1 MRTIPDLQELD
12 KEVSSGHERLP
23 FLHLSLFRIPFI
35 SSLCL
40 SIPLLPSPSIPEP
53 FQHCHGNCLW
63 KNLALLR
70 KKVCKVEEEAVYNK
84 HSWP

>member
-40 SIPLLPSPSIPEP
+40 SIPLPPIPLNTRALSALPWKLPVEKLGPSE
-53 FQHCHGNCLW
+53 
-63 KNLALLR
+63 
-70 KKVCKVEEEAVYNK
+70 KKGL
-84 HSWP
+84 